1 MAIGIC
7 SVLGVI
13 LAFSGLAVFLVSL
26 IALLPINIYNAIR
39 SCLVLKHAIAIS
51 DENLMPAIFLSATI
65 LVALVSLGLFMIMT
79 HKSKGKTERQESTY
93 GSTTDSGANNN
104 KNSNTKPSVLAKH
117 KHRVVNIYSI
127 TYVVIDIIWVAAG
140 MFVFVKCNKKL
151 IQVQLKCLG
160 ILLLHSMSSS
170 SDSNQVD
177 EGQIAESVKRAIGS
191 QVYIAGVNLIVI
203 ASGVGAMAV
212 SSIFFYLGKKKS
224 GSSKPYYNI
233 V

>member
-140 MFVFVKCNKKL
+140 
-151 IQVQLKCLG
+151 

>member
-26 IALLPINIYNAIR
+26 IALLPVNIYNAIR

-51 DENLMPAIFLSATI
+51 DHDAMPVVFLSGTI
-65 LVALVSLGLFMIMT
+65 VVALVSLGLFMVMT
-79 HKSKGKTERQESTY
+79 HKSKGKTERHESTY
-93 GSTTDSGANNN
+93 GSTADSGANNN

-127 TYVVIDIIWVAAG
+127 SYVAIDAIWVAA
-140 MFVFVKCNKKL
+140 
-151 IQVQLKCLG
+151 G
-160 ILLLHSMSSS
+160 ILLLHSMSKSNN
-170 SDSNQVD
+170 SNQVD
-177 EGQIAESVKRAIGS
+177 EGHIAESIKRAIGS
-191 QVYIAGVNLIVI
+191 QIYITGVTLIVI
-203 ASGVGAMAV
+203 ASSVGAMAV
-212 SSIFFYLGKKKS
+212 SSVFFYLGKNKS

>member
-1 MAIGIC
+1 MTIGIC

-13 LAFSGLAVFLVSL
+13 LAFSGLAVFLISL
-26 IALLPINIYNAIR
+26 IALLPVNIYNAIR

-51 DENLMPAIFLSATI
+51 DQNVMPVVFFSGTI

-93 GSTTDSGANNN
+93 GSTTDSGAS

-127 TYVVIDIIWVAAG
+127 SYVVIDVIWVAAG
-140 MFVFVKCNKKL
+140 IF
-151 IQVQLKCLG
+151 
-160 ILLLHSMSSS
+160 LLHSMSKSN
-170 SDSNQVD
+170 DSNQAD
-177 EGQIAESVKRAIGS
+177 DGDIAESVRRAIGS
-191 QVYIAGVNLIVI
+191 QIYITGVNLIVI
-203 ASGVGAMAV
+203 ASSVGAMAI
-212 SSIFFYLGKKKS
+212 SSVFFYLGKKKS
-224 GSSKPYYNI
+224 GSSKTYYNI